1 MKLITTGGVPIPDSE
16 PVVFLGP
23 WCENQEKANAG
34 SWQFDG
40 YATPDKRADLE
51 RKSREIS
58 ESIFP
63 DLASA
68 LNELH
73 GQDTPNEFWSRT
85 IKLWLEIF
93 TDVVYQRWD
102 CITEAISTAS
112 FTSAAQ
118 VATRRSQLTP
128 KTRL

>member
-23 WCENQEKANAG
+23 WCENQEKASAG

-51 RKSREIS
+51 RLSREIS

-68 LNELH
+68 LLM
-73 GQDTPNEFWSRT
+73 WS
-85 IKLWLEIF
+85 
-93 TDVVYQRWD
+93 
-102 CITEAISTAS
+102 
-112 FTSAAQ
+112 TSAGIA
-118 VATRRSQLTP
+118 SP
-128 KTRL
+128 RLFPLHHSGVLHK